1 MNKLVLLDVLQVL
14 CVGALIH
21 PGVGVDKP
29 PPKPPFEADFCSKRC
44 WEGASVQCATIAVCM
59 IPTTAI
65 RRPVDRDFPFGFE
78 EFVKKKVCVN
88 TCVL

>member
-1 MNKLVLLDVLQVL
+1 M
-14 CVGALIH
+14 
-21 PGVGVDKP
+21 
-29 PPKPPFEADFCSKRC
+29 
-44 WEGASVQCATIAVCM
+44 AVCV

-88 TCVL
+88 TWVFVGYTILTDTCRGSILR